1 MAVTVAVCY
10 KDGVG
15 SGGGLSIEELADHAG
30 VSVRT
35 VRYYITQGL
44 LPGPATRGKYASYD
58 EDQLARLQLIRVL
71 VDQHVPL
78 AELRERLAQLSD
90 EEVHTLLRQEQ
101 RRLRSLEQART
112 APSPRDYVSGLLARA
127 RAPSTLSPPPRALT
141 PSAPQ
146 PQAAPS
152 THIAQPEAMQR
163 WELAPGVELYVRAD
177 SARQYAR
184 LIERLLESARE
195 ELGRTSS

>member
-1 MAVTVAVCY
+1 VCY
-10 KDGVG
+10 KEIVG
-15 SGGGLSIEELADHAG
+15 SDDGLSIEELADRAG

-58 EDQLARLQLIRVL
+58 EDQLARLQLVRLL

-78 AELRERLAQLSD
+78 AELRERLAQLSAQ
-90 EEVHTLLRQEQ
+90 EVRTLLRQEQ
-101 RRLRSLEQART
+101 RRVRTREQART

-127 RAPSTLSPPPRALT
+127 RAPSTMSPAPSMPT
-141 PSAPQ
+141 P
-146 PQAAPS
+146 AAPRVQAVP
-152 THIAQPEAMQR
+152 TTPITQPDAMQR

-177 SARQYAR
+177 SARHYAR
-184 LIERLLESARE
+184 LIERLLESARD